1 MGCLR
6 VIIAKTG
13 DVYETSELG
22 PKRRIQRVE
31 LFSFGFLNSTS
42 VQFFKGTCG
51 MGRNE
56 NGTVRERET
65 MGYFVPDREF
75 PTRPEVGFCSRHLP
89 SRRTVSCSRS
99 DCFPSRYCLPNSRL
113 FPVLLSAQL
122 FPSHPDVRTQFLP
135 SRISLLRQ
143 LFPFHLPPIF
153 SFPHHMSVD
162 ATGLCNFQCNSTVGE
177 ETGDYQYRLT
187 LFLFHR
193 LCRAR
198 RITQFTTLSINH
210 SIG

>member
-75 PTRPEVGFCSRHLP
+75 PTRPVVVSGSFTVPLY
-89 SRRTVSCSRS
+89 VSCSRP
-99 DCFPSRYCLPNSRL
+99 DCFLFHCCLPICC
-113 FPVLLSAQL
+113 
-122 FPSHPDVRTQFLP
+122 HPMLTFAHKFLP
-135 SRISLLRQ
+135 L
-143 LFPFHLPPIF
+143 HLPPVF
-153 SFPHHMSVD
+153 SFSDHVTME
-162 ATGLCNFQCNSTVGE
+162 ATGLCSFGCNRVR
-177 ETGDYQYRLT
+177 ETGAYRLVRT
-187 LFLFHR
+187 YIYQVLFFLFPPPLQSPPYHAGNEVEVEYQPFNR
-193 LCRAR
+193 SYSQPASL
-198 RITQFTTLSINH
+198 
-210 SIG
+210 